1 MSLLVNI
8 QYLGF
13 FGVFVLCCFAHGNR
27 SMDGFFDEPL
37 TVGDGR
43 LKSNPFM

>member
-1 MSLLVNI
+1 MSLSVKI

-13 FGVFVLCCFAHGNR
+13 LCCAVLPIANR
-27 SMDGFFDEPL
+27 SIDGFFDEPL
-37 TVGDGR
+37 RVGDGR